1 MSFGAVEGLF
11 STSTTSPGR
20 SATSSRDMFV
30 AVRDSSTD
38 VYCKQMLILRSWT
51 FRRCVERY
59 KGGCGGQGCLPS
71 HTTVRKEGIKEGSL
85 KFPVARVKLI
95 CPRLSENQSSHF
107 GTPGKKTRTLY
118 IGKLLFC
125 CPPPP
130 APKRKK
136 RPPFF

>member
-1 MSFGAVEGLF
+1 MTPIRSISSTTTDSIRKRGHCCAGISLSGYLKYFPFIAESIAIACCSIVVTAMSFGAVEGLF
-11 STSTTSPGR
+11 STSSTSPGR

-71 HTTVRKEGIKEGSL
+71 HTLKEGRKVPSSSL
-85 KFPVARVKLI
+85 
-95 CPRLSENQSSHF
+95 
-107 GTPGKKTRTLY
+107 
-118 IGKLLFC
+118 LLE
-125 CPPPP
+125 
-130 APKRKK
+130 
-136 RPPFF
+136 